1 LPSPFTRGSD
11 RDVDR
16 KALGFVLLLAAS
28 AAAGY
33 DATIAPRPEDRVAH
47 EECAQQG
54 FDPGT
59 TEFVNCVDELSQ
71 TGLQ

>member
-1 LPSPFTRGSD
+1 MF
-11 RDVDR
+11 DR
-16 KALGFVLLLAAS
+16 KALGFVLLLAAVT
-28 AAAGY
+28 AAGCN
-33 DATIAPRPEDRVAH
+33 ARIAPRPEDRAAH

-71 TGLQ
+71 SDMQ